1 MWILIEYL
9 FSNSVVLCI
18 VVIPECFSL
27 RQLVVILAVIKLDDE
42 KEIVLLCDVAGCPGQ
57 RFSGIFQN
65 KTTIGTMHCH
75 SSTALGDNPV

>member
-1 MWILIEYL
+1 MDLDRIFIFEFL
-9 FSNSVVLCI
+9 LCI

-65 KTTIGTMHCH
+65 KTTIGSIVIHRPH
-75 SSTALGDNPV
+75 